1 MRSLEL
7 LIESGLVKIEKRAS
21 RISRAPGTRS
31 GIVFHFATRATLDAA
46 YDMQSNEGRQINH
59 LAVARAL
66 DARLHQALRFERER
80 PVQGLH
86 NRLRSRKPNGK
97 SARRYRRGSLT
108 PTKERLVSEI
118 ELLPKIAS
126 HMERAGKL
134 LAALELYFK
143 AGRTLAQAGIS
154 SATTMF
160 RTCIELSEKLG
171 DEVSQFMLAEVRRFH
186 TK

>member
-31 GIVFHFATRATLDAA
+31 DIVFHFATRATLDAA

-66 DARLHQALRFERER
+66 DARLHQALRFERES
-80 PVQGLH
+80 PV
-86 NRLRSRKPNGK
+86 LRSRKPNGK

-108 PTKERLVSEI
+108 PPKERLVSKI